1 MLLATRHSLQ
11 RFHRSNVDL
20 SIAEGVCMNSRRKFA
35 GMVFSALMIGALV
48 AACSSSDPYDAPPPD
63 DRPMMGGGGRGGF
76 RGAPADAQGDAGGLG
91 MLPQGTWWHDDQI
104 TRAVNLSSDQVAA
117 LDKISSEQGDDIAR
131 LTRDTLVAVRELRD
145 SLDAD
150 PVKNDDVIAAGQRLR
165 TMRDTTLERTVKM
178 LAAERQVLSRQQW
191 TALQNAM
198 QSRRSERQQDRRG
211 SPRGG
216 RGGWGGGM
224 GGRRPGFSG

>member
-1 MLLATRHSLQ
+1 
-11 RFHRSNVDL
+11 
-20 SIAEGVCMNSRRKFA
+20 MNSRRKFF
-35 GMVFSALMIGALV
+35 GMVFSALMIGALF

-63 DRPMMGGGGRGGF
+63 TRGMRGGGGRGGF
-76 RGAPADAQGDAGGLG
+76 PGSPADAQGDAGGLG

-104 TRAVNLSSDQVAA
+104 ARAVNLSSDQVAA

-150 PVKNDDVIAAGQRLR
+150 PAKSDDIIAAGQRLR

-178 LAAERQVLSRQQW
+178 LAAERQVLTRQQW

-198 QSRRSERQQDRRG
+198 QSRRMDRQQDRRG
-211 SPRGG
+211 ASPRGG
-216 RGGWGGGM
+216 RGGM
-224 GGRRPGFSG
+224 GGRRPGFPG

>member
-1 MLLATRHSLQ
+1 
-11 RFHRSNVDL
+11 
-20 SIAEGVCMNSRRKFA
+20 MNSGRKFF

-63 DRPMMGGGGRGGF
+63 DRPMRGGGGRGGF

-91 MLPQGTWWHDDQI
+91 MLPQGTCWHDDQI
-104 TRAVNLSSDQVAA
+104 ARAVNLSSDQVAA
-117 LDKISSEQGDDIAR
+117 LEKISSEQGDDIAR
-131 LTRDTLVAVRELRD
+131 LIRDTPVAVNALRD

-150 PVKNDDVIAAGQRLR
+150 PVKSDDIIAAGQRLR
-165 TMRDTTLERTVKM
+165 TMRDTTLERQVKI

-198 QSRRSERQQDRRG
+198 QARRSERQQDRRG
-211 SPRGG
+211 GYPRGG
-216 RGGWGGGM
+216 RGGM
-224 GGRRPGFSG
+224 GGRRPGFPG